1 MKTYF
6 HHLLVSLSQLAN
18 TLMGG
23 HPDMTISSA
32 AWVRS
37 QTGQGDRVRALMDA
51 LFWWEEGHCQESFE
65 RDVRFASRVFH
76 WQRQILRGG
85 TRD

>member
-1 MKTYF
+1 MKTYL

-18 TLMGG
+18 TLLGG

-51 LFWWEEGHCQESFE
+51 IFWWDADHCAESFE
-65 RDVRFASRVFH
+65 RWRVVHQSRIPLAAADFARWH
-76 WQRQILRGG
+76 P
-85 TRD
+85 